1 MLVKESEGLGSGNGW
16 EMVWS
21 LEPGAM
27 GRREQSHL
35 APGPGVSAGVAAR
48 NPVAPV
54 PADLSGDGK
63 WSQCLWLRRA
73 WREKWQDVKGSRR
86 DRGP

>member
-1 MLVKESEGLGSGNGW
+1 MGMGERWCGAWNLVQWG
-16 EMVWS
+16 
-21 LEPGAM
+21 
-27 GRREQSHL
+27 EQSHL